1 MSEINA
7 AIFASHAARAKGAM
21 FFSVFGAAWMVLWN
35 QRALQGKGLV
45 YLLIAIVGLALAG
58 LAVQRHRQY
67 KAYADDSSP
76 AAQRAGR
83 LFHVINAAQWI
94 IILAGGNVLAN
105 MGLADWVIP
114 FTMLVIGL
122 HFLPL
127 ASVFKVPGHFWFGLV
142 MSVFA
147 LTYPFV
153 FAQGAADPY
162 GCLGAGLLLWGYA
175 LLKLM
180 AIPAAAQ
187 GRNAI

>member
-7 AIFASHAARAKGAM
+7 AIFSSHAARAKGAM

-76 AAQRAGR
+76 AAQ
-83 LFHVINAAQWI
+83 WI
-94 IILAGGNVLAN
+94 IILTGGNVLAN

-180 AIPAAAQ
+180 AIPAAQ
-187 GRNAI
+187 DINAI